1 MHIRKLVSGR
11 YQCIIR
17 LQGVSASK
25 TFLDKQSAKI
35 WGHEKE
41 LAIYSGTPIKRNNKD
56 KLVDLITRYMSE
68 SVPHLKDHYNVNNQC
83 KRLIKEYQ
91 WLVNKR
97 LNRITPND
105 FELFK
110 YERIKVC
117 SRQTG
122 FKNGF
127 RATNKDLILFSTI
140 FNKAINIWQYSIVNF
155 PSKITKFP
163 VSKGIYRPIKYYEHR
178 ELLKLANSHQK
189 LVLLIARH
197 TGMRPKEIFQLTWLD
212 IDKERKKIIV
222 RSNISKTNES
232 REIDISNFL
241 LKLIYKNK
249 NDNSNYIISISR
261 ISFRFWF
268 YRTVKSLNY
277 KNLIF
282 YNYRRQFVQRLA
294 DKGKTIPYIA
304 SQTGH
309 SSWSMIARYYG
320 HRSLRN

>member
-1 MHIRKLVSGR
+1 MHIRKLLSGR

-17 LQGVSASK
+17 LQGVSTSK
-25 TFLDKQSAKI
+25 TFIHKRSALI
-35 WGHEKE
+35 WGKKQE
-41 LAIYSGTPIKRNNKD
+41 LAIYTGTPHQVINKD
-56 KLVDLITRYMSE
+56 RLVELMTRYMSE

-83 KRLIKEYQ
+83 KRLIKQYQ

-97 LNRITPND
+97 LDKITPND

-110 YERIKVC
+110 YERIKV
-117 SRQTG
+117 SSIQRG

-178 ELLKLANSHQK
+178 KLLKLANPYQK
-189 LVLLIARH
+189 LVLMIARH
-197 TGMRPKEIFQLTWLD
+197 TGMRPSEIFQLTWVD
-212 IDKERKKIIV
+212 IDRERKKIIV
-222 RSNISKTNES
+222 RSDISKTNES
-232 REIDISNFL
+232 REIDVNIFL
-241 LKLIYKNK
+241 LRLIFKNK
-249 NDNSNYIISISR
+249 NNNSKYIITISR

-277 KNLIF
+277 QNLIF
-282 YNYRRQFVQRLA
+282 YNYRRQFVQTLA

-309 SSWSMIARYYG
+309 SSWSMVARYYG
-320 HRSLRN
+320 HKSLRN